1 MKLTVLVENTSNCSL
16 QAEHGLSLF
25 IEHNHLNFLF
35 DMGQKDLF
43 KHNAELLQIPI
54 EKVDFAII
62 SHSHYDHGGG
72 LSTFLDT
79 NHKAKI
85 YLRAFEPCYSKKDFG
100 MKYIGLDEELKKSH
114 RLIFC
119 SEKEYITPEIILFS
133 NVKERLYDSSLNNL
147 LFLKK
152 QDLFINDTFDHEQ
165 NLIIKEGKKNI
176 LIAGCAHTGIIN
188 IINKAEAILGEKI
201 TDVVGGFH
209 LKGLEN
215 DGFIKTFA
223 EALKKY
229 PCNFYTCHCT
239 GTESYLKLKE
249 ILGNQI
255 QYLSCGMNLT
265 L

>member
-1 MKLTVLVENTSNCSL
+1 MVKAFFIVCELDKANKLLWI
-16 QAEHGLSLF
+16 Q
-25 IEHNHLNFLF
+25 
-35 DMGQKDLF
+35 
-43 KHNAELLQIPI
+43 
-54 EKVDFAII
+54 
-62 SHSHYDHGGG
+62 
-72 LSTFLDT
+72 
-79 NHKAKI
+79 
-85 YLRAFEPCYSKKDFG
+85 
-100 MKYIGLDEELKKSH
+100 
-114 RLIFC
+114 
-119 SEKEYITPEIILFS
+119 
-133 NVKERLYDSSLNNL
+133 
-147 LFLKK
+147 KK

-176 LIAGCAHTGIIN
+176 LIAGCAHTGIVN

-215 DGFIKTFA
+215 DDFIKTFA